1 MRSSSGRHG
10 RRASS
15 FRADD
20 SQMDG
25 LSGTSGADS
34 NGDVAGINGNDH
46 DDYAAAGN
54 VRNDYDYA
62 GSAAVADYDKQGDE
76 SGAKHSDSAD
86 SHVARHTPHR
96 DTHRH
101 SHRVH
106 RSIRAA
112 ARNKDD
118 LKLNTPQHVGGRK
131 GRSLLAIA
139 PGWVRAVVVV
149 LVTMFAA
156 VTCVAAL
163 YAASVTRMVTNAQ
176 RVLSSAESLAN
187 TALGCGSDESLSEVA
202 QNLVKS
208 TNDLNKELNG
218 PQWDLIRDHT
228 RFSSDITAAR
238 EMLSSVDTLVNGPFT
253 DLLGLAQNLQGFS
266 MKNGT
271 VDVSALMDM
280 PEIVSETHKDLKTQ
294 IAKLDSIPTP
304 SIAKMASMLNMEK
317 TALQT
322 VDSMLSEYDDLINLM
337 PQLLG
342 EDGER
347 TYLVLVQN
355 PAELRSS
362 GGMVGTIAAV
372 TANKGKVTI
381 GDFSSTSGWDI
392 PEQPLDDK
400 VLEERPAFGDTFD
413 EYPATTTINPEF
425 QRVAQYN
432 KYLWLNQ
439 KDNKDKNVAGVIG
452 LDPVFL
458 ESLLDATGQVKLSDG
473 KVLDGSTTVPF
484 LLHDL
489 YLEHP
494 KFEEQNK
501 YVSEAAQEIMTHVL
515 GNINGSSASGLLK
528 AVRQTSAGG
537 HLKLWM
543 ANELEQTALISTGLI
558 DDKAGGELSA
568 DETVP
573 QAGIYLSELQQGKQD
588 WYLRTTTTVT
598 KTCGDVSA
606 TDTAGVTGSLDGRI
620 TSAAAGTQ
628 LGLVPADQ
636 AGAEYTVTF
645 TMKNTM
651 TKAEAKTLPEFI
663 TGGTETEV
671 PGGLLYRVVLTA
683 PYGGEINVVQ
693 ADTVKWG
700 ANTATMYDRQY
711 VTFDQQWIEPGEER
725 TIAFTVRVKN
735 TATQPLDVV
744 TTPVVNADGIETGS
758 NGKVT
763 DECPAEL
770 SPGEVKAG
778 TADSGDAA
786 GTGSDGSTDTSGNGS
801 ADGSANGSTEGSDVN
816 GSTNGSDAT
825 ANGQTNGSQNASGSG
840 TGSNTGNT
848 KKDPSSGLS
857 ALDKIKSQLSCPV
870 DIKSLAGAV

>member
-25 LSGTSGADS
+25 LSGTSGVDS
-34 NGDVAGINGNDH
+34 DDDVAGDTAGN
-46 DDYAAAGN
+46 AAADG
-54 VRNDYDYA
+54 VGNDYDYA
-62 GSAAVADYDKQGDE
+62 A
-76 SGAKHSDSAD
+76 SAD
-86 SHVARHTPHR
+86 ATDYAGQDVTGGTSGRDHQDSSDTPTSHRATHR

-112 ARNKDD
+112 ARSKDD

-139 PGWVRAVVVV
+139 PGWLRAVVVV

-156 VTCVAAL
+156 ATCVTAL
-163 YAASVTRMVTNAQ
+163 YAASVARMVTNAQ

-202 QNLVKS
+202 QDLVKS

-228 RFSSDITAAR
+228 RFGNDITAAR
-238 EMLSSVDTLVNGPFT
+238 EMLASVDTLVNGPFT
-253 DLLGLAQNLQGFS
+253 DLLGLAQKLQGFS

-280 PEIVSETHKDLKTQ
+280 PEIVSDTHKDLKAQ

-304 SIAKMASMLNMEK
+304 SIAKMAAMLSTEK

-322 VDSMLSEYDDLINLM
+322 VDSMLSEYDDLINLL

-362 GGMVGTIAAV
+362 GGMIGTIAAV

-400 VLEERPAFGDTFD
+400 VLEERAAFGDTFD
-413 EYPATTTINPEF
+413 EYPATTAINPEF

-439 KDNKDKNVAGVIG
+439 KHNKDKNVAGVIG

-473 KVLDGSTTVPF
+473 KVLDGDTTVPF

-515 GNINGSSASGLLK
+515 GNINGSSVSGLLK

-558 DDKAGGELSA
+558 DDKAGGELST
-568 DETVP
+568 DESVP

-598 KTCGDVSA
+598 KTCGEVSA

-620 TSAAAGTQ
+620 VSAAAGTQ
-628 LGLVPADQ
+628 LGLIPADQ
-636 AGAEYTVTF
+636 TGTEYTVTF

-671 PGGLLYRVVLTA
+671 PGGLLYRIVLTA

-758 NGKVT
+758 NGKVI

-770 SPGEVKAG
+770 SPGAVAP
-778 TADSGDAA
+778 
-786 GTGSDGSTDTSGNGS
+786 GTGSDI
-801 ADGSANGSTEGSDVN
+801 AANDQ
-816 GSTNGSDAT
+816 
-825 ANGQTNGSQNASGSG
+825 ANSSQPTNGSQSTVGG
-840 TGSNTGNT
+840 TG
-848 KKDPSSGLS
+848 KDLSSGLS
-857 ALDKIKSQLSCPV
+857 TLDKIKGQLSCPV
-870 DIKSLAGAV
+870 DIKSLAGTV